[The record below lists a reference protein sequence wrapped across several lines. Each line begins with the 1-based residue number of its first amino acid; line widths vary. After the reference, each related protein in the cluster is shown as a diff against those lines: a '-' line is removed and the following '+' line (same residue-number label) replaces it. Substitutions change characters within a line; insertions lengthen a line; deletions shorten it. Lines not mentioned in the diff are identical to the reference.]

1 MAHIKQ
7 QNIDQEEQYNMNDNN
22 ISSLI
27 KQIFEQLVCT
37 MEFYYL
43 E

>member
-1 MAHIKQ
+1 MADIET
-7 QNIDQEEQYNMNDNN
+7 QNDDQEEQYDINNDN

-37 MEFYYL
+37 IVFCYV
-43 E
+43 